1 MAFPLPNLLSD
12 IEDLLQ
18 DVQWLDGLILVTDSE
33 RASFVSFSQVDPLLR
48 RLRQRPRGAEVA
60 EKLCMSL
67 LESHG
72 KGAAKPV
79 LVCQGNGRFWLG
91 MIGLSPMQRHRDH
104 AVDHLRRCLELQV

>member
-1 MAFPLPNLLSD
+1 MAFPLPDLLSD

-33 RASFVSFSQVDPLLR
+33 RASFVAVSQVDPLLR

-60 EKLCMSL
+60 EKLCMSV

-91 MIGLSPMQRHRDH
+91 VIGLSPMQRHRQH
-104 AVDHLRRCLELQV
+104 AIDHLCRCLELQA

>member
-48 RLRQRPRGAEVA
+48 RLRERPRGLRWLKSSVCRCWRPMA
-60 EKLCMSL
+60 
-67 LESHG
+67 
-72 KGAAKPV
+72 KGRQSPYWCV
-79 LVCQGNGRFWLG
+79 RG
-91 MIGLSPMQRHRDH
+91 M
-104 AVDHLRRCLELQV
+104 AVFGWG

>member
-1 MAFPLPNLLSD
+1 LAFPLPNLLSD

-67 LESHG
+67 LAGPWQRGG
-72 KGAAKPV
+72 KARIGVSGEWPF
-79 LVCQGNGRFWLG
+79 LVGDDR
-91 MIGLSPMQRHRDH
+91 P
-104 AVDHLRRCLELQV
+104 

>member
-48 RLRQRPRGAEVA
+48 RLR
-60 EKLCMSL
+60 
-67 LESHG
+67 
-72 KGAAKPV
+72 
-79 LVCQGNGRFWLG
+79 
-91 MIGLSPMQRHRDH
+91 
-104 AVDHLRRCLELQV
+104 

>member
-48 RLRQRPRGAEVA
+48 RLRQHPKGAEVA
-60 EKLCMSL
+60 EKLCKSL
-67 LESHG
+67 LTPT
-72 KGAAKPV
+72 AKEQRSPYWCV
-79 LVCQGNGRFWLG
+79 RG
-91 MIGLSPMQRHRDH
+91 M
-104 AVDHLRRCLELQV
+104 AVSGWG

>member
-48 RLRQRPRGAEVA
+48 RLRERPMGAEVA

-91 MIGLSPMQRHRDH
+91 MIGLSTMQRHRH
-104 AVDHLRRCLELQV
+104 NAIDHLYRCLELPA